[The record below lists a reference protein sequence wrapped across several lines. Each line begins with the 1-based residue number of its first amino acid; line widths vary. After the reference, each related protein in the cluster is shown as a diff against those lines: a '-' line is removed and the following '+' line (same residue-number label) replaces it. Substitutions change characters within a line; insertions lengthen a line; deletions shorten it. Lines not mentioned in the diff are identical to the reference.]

1 MIAKIGTF
9 DFTEYVRGQAGDG
22 LDPYGAPFA
31 DPQFTES
38 AFGIGQALASTAIG
52 NREQVWPLYLNEPDT
67 NALHD
72 LVIDL
77 GRELAQDDLTVEWR
91 APGADTS
98 TFYTVETARFDP
110 SFDMRKGL
118 YGWLAGTLRV
128 WCNPPYGHTG
138 TYRVVATAA
147 GGSAAARIALPS
159 LAGDVP
165 AALDL
170 TARRGGSEALA
181 HPGRTL
187 AVGVLPHP
195 SMAGIIPAASM
206 VPGVG
211 ATIASGMVQFPAIY
225 ADRNAVGRAQV
236 HLSPGSVYAGR
247 RMRVLALAET
257 NSRSG
262 LRVTGVKDGATL
274 GHQMATAVNAR
285 ELLDLGAMDIPRAD
299 SRATHTVDLLLTG
312 PVGSGVY
319 GDIRSADV
327 AAGLHALMV
336 IPEESL
342 TVVRDRQGA
351 LVAFDD
357 TLTPTARILT
367 GRRDNLGN
375 EWQAD
380 PAEWQSLL
388 VGTFSA
394 NRIDNHGIT
403 ATSPLAGGG
412 ANILAHRPL
421 ADFTANVGIAPDGV
435 RWTGYQVKKFID
447 HGLHQGMAT
456 YSHSIVGA
464 ELAVFGNGLSAPS
477 AILYLTVSN
486 ASAFQHLASGV
497 IVPSLN
503 AFGRYPAMLQLVQRG
518 DSVSARVYTAD
529 GHLAQT
535 ISGTHAP
542 AANPGVLR
550 TLMNH
555 LGGSAAPHNSR
566 IVDVEVLSTPS
577 VLMSP
582 TDTYRVGPDAY
593 RSHPSHGY
601 SGEVVPLGADLLAQ
615 PGDAAVVVAMGGHE
629 LADRPSVND
638 VTIRAQERFT
648 IAR

>member
-72 LVIDL
+72 LVIEL

-98 TFYTVETARFDP
+98 TFYTAETARFDP

-138 TYRVVATAA
+138 TYRVVATVA

-170 TARRGGSEALA
+170 TVRRGGSEVLA

-195 SMAGIIPAASM
+195 SMAGVIPAASM

-211 ATIASGMVQFPAIY
+211 ATLASGMVQVPAVF
-225 ADRNAVGRAQV
+225 NGPESVGKAQV
-236 HLSPGSVYAGR
+236 HLSPGSVYSGKR
-247 RMRVLALAET
+247 CRVLALAET

-262 LRVTGVKDGATL
+262 LRVTGIKDGATL
-274 GHQMATAVNAR
+274 GPAQLATAVGAR
-285 ELLDLGAMDIPRAD
+285 HLMDLGVMEIPKAD
-299 SRATHTVDLLLTG
+299 ARATHT
-312 PVGSGVY
+312 
-319 GDIRSADV
+319 IDV
-327 AAGLHALMV
+327 AMSGPIGTGLYGEARAGGAPVGLHALMV
-336 IPEESL
+336 VPEESL
-342 TVVRDRQGA
+342 TIIQDRKGA
-351 LVAFDD
+351 LLAFDD
-357 TLTPTARILT
+357 TLTPTGRLLT

-375 EWQAD
+375 EWQQ
-380 PAEWQSLL
+380 AETSQPPLL
-388 VGTFSA
+388 VGTAPFFR
-394 NRIDNHGIT
+394 NDNHGFT
-403 ATSPLAGGG
+403 ATTPYTVG
-412 ANILAHRPL
+412 AAPANRLAHQPSDDLTVQAAMAFDSVRRAEAWVYKHVDL
-421 ADFTANVGIAPDGV
+421 GLNQGAATTQYLKAGVYVDFRGDG
-435 RWTGYQVKKFID
+435 F
-447 HGLHQGMAT
+447 
-456 YSHSIVGA
+456 
-464 ELAVFGNGLSAPS
+464 SAPS
-477 AILYLTVSN
+477 VVLQLIGRN
-486 ASAFQHLASGV
+486 ASIGNV
-497 IVPSLN
+497 IATMAVPSVD
-503 AFGRYPAMLQLVQRG
+503 AFARYPHTLQLVQRG
-518 DSVSARVYTAD
+518 ENVAGRLYAVGGDLLGELSMSWPGIGKPGIAEIDLRPGSGAH
-529 GHLAQT
+529 GHL
-535 ISGTHAP
+535 I
-542 AANPGVLR
+542 L
-550 TLMNH
+550 
-555 LGGSAAPHNSR
+555 
-566 IVDVEVLSTPS
+566 DVEVLSTPS
-577 VLMSP
+577 VRMSP
-582 TDTYRVGPDAY
+582 TDTYRVGPDTY
-593 RSHPSHGY
+593 RSHPSHGF
-601 SGEVVPLGADLLAQ
+601 SGEVVPLGADIVAQ